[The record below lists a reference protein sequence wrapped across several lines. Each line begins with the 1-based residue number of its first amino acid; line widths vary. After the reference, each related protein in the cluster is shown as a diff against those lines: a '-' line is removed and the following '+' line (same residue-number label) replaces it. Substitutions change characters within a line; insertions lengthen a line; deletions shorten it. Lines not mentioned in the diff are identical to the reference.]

1 MKASNLGEQFFHWAL
16 VAIYAVATYL
26 GAAALLLK

>member
-1 MKASNLGEQFFHWAL
+1 MKASNLGEQFFNWSL
-16 VAIYAVATYL
+16 VAIYAIGTYL